1 MCWPIG
7 ASESSPVYSGL
18 LMWIKVAEI
27 GQGANVGMGR
37 RLQLDWLEIAG
48 YASIVLAALALAI
61 VLA

>member
-1 MCWPIG
+1 M
-7 ASESSPVYSGL
+7 SKL
-18 LMWIKVAEI
+18 LIWIKVAEI
-27 GQGANVGMGR
+27 DHGANVGMGR